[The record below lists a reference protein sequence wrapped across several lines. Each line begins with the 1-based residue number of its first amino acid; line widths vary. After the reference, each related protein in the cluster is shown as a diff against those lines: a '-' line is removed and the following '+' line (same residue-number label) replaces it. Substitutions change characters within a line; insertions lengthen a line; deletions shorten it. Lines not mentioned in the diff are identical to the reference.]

1 MIIGAIIGLI
11 GSIIPEAIKLYKE
24 KQDFKREKELL
35 ELQIRYQKE
44 MASIR
49 LQEAKELASIELD
62 KATYDFATPTE
73 IKPTGKT
80 WLDALQVASVVY
92 NQTVRPTITYL
103 VIAGWLLVKF
113 AMWQNLGGSLTT
125 LPQIWT
131 EQDNEFVSAVVM
143 FWFGGR
149 AFSRTFKR

>member
-1 MIIGAIIGLI
+1 MIIGAIIGI
-11 GSIIPEAIKLYKE
+11 VGSIIPEAVKLFKE
-24 KQDFKREKELL
+24 RQEYKREKEML

-44 MASIR
+44 LANIR
-49 LQEAKELASIELD
+49 LQESREIASIELD
-62 KATYDFATPTE
+62 KAIYDFATPSEVKT
-73 IKPTGKT
+73 TGKT
-80 WLDALQVASVVY
+80 WLDALQVISIVY
-92 NQTVRPTITYL
+92 NQTVRPTLTYL

-113 AMWQNLGGSLTT
+113 AMWQIAGGNISN
-125 LPQIWT
+125 LPQIWV